1 MVKFVAYD
9 QVELNHLLELGT
21 IADTGPAQ
29 VSQRSPT
36 GFHVRQGNVDF
47 YVKGHGITY
56 VQGYPWGGTLTSLL
70 VKIDG
75 ANAYQFSGFS
85 FSVQKAWDVL
95 GQTNPMKAVAMI
107 LPGND
112 TLIGSAFDD
121 TLYGFGGNDVIR
133 GGGGDDMVFGGAG
146 NDWIFGDGGADW
158 MRGQAGIDTI
168 NGGAGVDTVD
178 FADKGLAVTLILKGL
193 TQSTAIVGGKLEDRV
208 GAVENVVGGSAGDRL
223 TGDANGNRLDGRG
236 GNDVLKGAGGAD
248 TLVGGP
254 GNDFLHGGTGNDVLF
269 GGSGAD
275 RFVFDTA
282 LNAAANVDTIRD
294 FVPGQDLI
302 VLASVVFGLAAGPLG
317 AGAFAIGAATTAD
330 HRVIYDDV
338 TGRLYFDADGS
349 GTGANPIQF
358 AVLAGAPTLGAGNF
372 LIA

>member
-1 MVKFVAYD
+1 M
-9 QVELNHLLELGT
+9 
-21 IADTGPAQ
+21 
-29 VSQRSPT
+29 
-36 GFHVRQGNVDF
+36 
-47 YVKGHGITY
+47 
-56 VQGYPWGGTLTSLL
+56 
-70 VKIDG
+70 
-75 ANAYQFSGFS
+75 
-85 FSVQKAWDVL
+85 
-95 GQTNPMKAVAMI
+95 
-107 LPGND
+107 
-112 TLIGSAFDD
+112 
-121 TLYGFGGNDVIR
+121 
-133 GGGGDDMVFGGAG
+133 
-146 NDWIFGDGGADW
+146 
-158 MRGQAGIDTI
+158 
-168 NGGAGVDTVD
+168 
-178 FADKGLAVTLILKGL
+178 
-193 TQSTAIVGGKLEDRV
+193 
-208 GAVENVVGGSAGDRL
+208 